1 MYKYCVPKKE
11 GDMSIETT
19 YSEVRA
25 KLADFM
31 NLTIT
36 DNEIVVIKRRGKE
49 PVALIAEAELRGL
62 EETAHLLRSPRNAER
77 LQKALQ
83 KAQAGKGK
91 PLTLEALRH
100 RVGIDD

>member
-25 KLADFM
+25 KLAYFM

-77 LQKALQ
+77 LQKALL

-91 PLTLEALRH
+91 PLTLEALGR